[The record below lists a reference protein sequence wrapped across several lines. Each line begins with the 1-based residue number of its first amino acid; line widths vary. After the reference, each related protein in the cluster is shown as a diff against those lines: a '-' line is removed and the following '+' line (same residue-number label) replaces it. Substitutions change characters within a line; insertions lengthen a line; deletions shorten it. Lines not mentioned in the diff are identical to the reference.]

1 MSLEAKNPQKKK
13 YMREAGWMGGFC
25 PRPQS
30 FHLQLQGGQI
40 GGASWNPSLS
50 CDPSRPSICKA
61 MVSGPDEAKWGQRRD
76 PQAGAWALQ
85 APISWPPSSLGP
97 HASRTFDLLI
107 SSPSSGFI
115 RELPQLMSSPGG
127 RAHMPS
133 RWAEAFTPLGPVF

>member
-1 MSLEAKNPQKKK
+1 
-13 YMREAGWMGGFC
+13 
-25 PRPQS
+25 
-30 FHLQLQGGQI
+30 
-40 GGASWNPSLS
+40 
-50 CDPSRPSICKA
+50 

-127 RAHMPS
+127 RAHTPS
-133 RWAEAFTPLGPVF
+133 RWVSSKGYRDIWGHGVCPRGSVASLATSPATGSLLQ